1 MPQKICIALI
11 IGCSFIFTGCAS
23 IVGKSHYPVSFNTE
37 PSGASVQ
44 VTDENG
50 VQVFNGTTPATTVLK
65 SGEAYFDRKSYTAKF
80 SKAGYDSQISQI
92 NSSISGW
99 YIGGNI
105 LFGGLV
111 GWLIVDPITGAMY
124 EIDNT
129 NIYASLPHTNQ
140 NFVQQSSS
148 PQNTSPVVV
157 AEQSVAAE
165 PGDALTER
173 FKSLKKLLDDGVIDR
188 AEYDKKKKEL
198 LQKL

>member
-1 MPQKICIALI
+1 MPQKLYLALI
-11 IGCSFIFTGCAS
+11 IASSFIFTGCAS

-99 YIGGNI
+99 YIGENI
-105 LFGGLV
+105 LIGGLI

-124 EIDNT
+124 EIDDT
-129 NIYASLPHTNQ
+129 NIYASLPHSNQ
-140 NFVQQSSS
+140 SLAQQSFGS
-148 PQNTSPVVV
+148 QNTSPIIV
-157 AEQSVAAE
+157 AEQSAA

-173 FKSLKKLLDDGVIDR
+173 FKSLKKLLDDGVINQ